1 MTQKIN
7 LGISMAI
14 ATLTVMVAATI
25 FGGMNNADALR
36 LFSPTTQTATSS
48 YVSQSASTT
57 QSNNVGSGASLNAVG
72 IQANAASTGQEG
84 QSLATNLNSCDCNSI
99 SIKSPTTQTAT
110 SGPVT
115 QSASTTQSNNVGGA
129 FSVNLVG
136 AQTNS
141 AETVQIGSS
150 VAQNEISPAP

>member
-1 MTQKIN
+1 MTTKIN

-48 YVSQSASTT
+48 SVTQSASTT
-57 QSNNVGSGASLNAVG
+57 QSNNVGSYASLNKVG
-72 IQANAASTGQEG
+72 IQANDASTGQQGE
-84 QSLATNLNSCDCNSI
+84 SVATNLDVCDCTGKSI
-99 SIKSPTTQTAT
+99 ASPTTQTAT
-110 SGPVT
+110 SGYVS

-136 AQTNS
+136 TQASGAST
-141 AETVQIGSS
+141 TQIGTSA
-150 VAQNEISPAP
+150 AQNVIGSP